1 MAAIV
6 DIEKCTGCGDCVE
19 VCPVEVITLENDKAV
34 VDGENCIDCEACV
47 TECPTEAISI
57 PG

>member
-19 VCPVEVITLENDKAV
+19 VCPVEVITLENEKAV

-57 PG
+57 PE

>member
-19 VCPVEVITLENDKAV
+19 VCPVEVITLENEKAV
-34 VDGENCIDCEACV
+34 VNGEDCIDCEACV
-47 TECPTEAISI
+47 AECPTGAISI
-57 PG
+57 PE

>member
-6 DIEKCTGCGDCVE
+6 DIEKCTGCGECVE
-19 VCPVEVITLENDKAV
+19 VCPVEVITLENEKAV

-57 PG
+57 PE